1 MKKISNQST
10 KFLIKSDLLMYFNNL
25 KADHPKT
32 INELNIWDY
41 IHVYIKYPIFKL
53 VLCMRI
59 CFYMEKYKFLSP
71 IFLIF
76 KLYYRH
82 LQIKFGTQIGY
93 RLNPK
98 GGFFIGHYSSIVV
111 HSYANIGKNFILH
124 QGTTIGTTD
133 KGVPTIGDNVTVGAN
148 VSIIGNITIGNNCT
162 IGAGSVVTKDIPNN
176 CIVAG
181 VPAKILRKIESKHRV
196 F

>member
-124 QGTTIGTTD
+124 QGTTIG
-133 KGVPTIGDNVTVGAN
+133 
-148 VSIIGNITIGNNCT
+148 NNCI